1 MTEYSVSPRGEDPQK
16 DEKAVWKP
24 KLECLRSLLWP
35 AAFFFFFLSFFPPT
49 QTTTVRD
56 LDQGVLKSHKPY
68 LRVCSGIKKG

>member
-35 AAFFFFFLSFFPPT
+35 AAFFFFSFLSFPRHRPP
-49 QTTTVRD
+49 Q
-56 LDQGVLKSHKPY
+56 
-68 LRVCSGIKKG
+68 